1 MELFKGMNALTL
13 VFASLCVF
21 AIAYRFYGLFL
32 ARRVLRLDKSRPT
45 PAGIYEDG
53 IDYVKTSRTV
63 VFGFHFSSISA
74 AGPLLGPVLAVQFG
88 FMPGAL
94 WILAGCVLAGA
105 VHDMVVLFASVRHR
119 GKGLPAIASAEVGV
133 FAGVAAFFSVIFI
146 LVLTLAV
153 LSISVI
159 NAMSNSPWGTFT
171 VFMTVPIAI
180 VMGLVLRHWRPGSVN
195 SMTIIGVALLLG
207 TIFVGPFVAENKYLS
222 ALFTLDKGTLAWI
235 IPLYAFIASVLPIWL
250 LLTPRDY
257 LSSYLKIGTI
267 AILAVSILIVRPTLL
282 MDPVT
287 RFIHGGGP
295 NIPGPLFPFLF
306 ITIACG
312 ALSGFHAIIGTGA
325 TPKLLASEDDI
336 LFVGYGAMLTEGFV
350 AIVALAAASTLI
362 PADYFAITASAENFA
377 KLNLDVVDLPA
388 LSAAVRENLQNR
400 PGGAVTLA
408 AAMSGIFAAIPFMTG
423 MVKFWYHFAIMFE
436 AVFIITA
443 IDTGTRVGRF
453 FLQEGVGR
461 FIPKFADK
469 SWWPGIIITSF
480 VFTTCWG
487 YLVVTGDI
495 FTIWPLFGM
504 SNQLLASCALI
515 ICTSMLIRLKR
526 LRWAWCTAVPGFF
539 MAGVTLWAGFLQIF
553 TQHLPSRNF
562 VLAGLGIAIIVLMVS
577 VIIATIIRWI
587 KLLNIKEG
595 VTDSYGESVL
605 ALAGEPPRAFSGHPS
620 PGKHPCL

>member
-1 MELFKGMNALTL
+1 M
-13 VFASLCVF
+13 
-21 AIAYRFYGLFL
+21 
-32 ARRVLRLDKSRPT
+32 
-45 PAGIYEDG
+45 
-53 IDYVKTSRTV
+53 
-63 VFGFHFSSISA
+63 
-74 AGPLLGPVLAVQFG
+74 
-88 FMPGAL
+88 
-94 WILAGCVLAGA
+94 
-105 VHDMVVLFASVRHR
+105 
-119 GKGLPAIASAEVGV
+119 
-133 FAGVAAFFSVIFI
+133 
-146 LVLTLAV
+146 
-153 LSISVI
+153 
-159 NAMSNSPWGTFT
+159 
-171 VFMTVPIAI
+171 
-180 VMGLVLRHWRPGSVN
+180 
-195 SMTIIGVALLLG
+195 
-207 TIFVGPFVAENKYLS
+207 
-222 ALFTLDKGTLAWI
+222 
-235 IPLYAFIASVLPIWL
+235 
-250 LLTPRDY
+250 
-257 LSSYLKIGTI
+257 
-267 AILAVSILIVRPTLL
+267 
-282 MDPVT
+282 
-287 RFIHGGGP
+287 
-295 NIPGPLFPFLF
+295 
-306 ITIACG
+306 
-312 ALSGFHAIIGTGA
+312 
-325 TPKLLASEDDI
+325 

-408 AAMSGIFAAIPFMTG
+408 AAMSSIFAAIPFMTG

-539 MAGVTLWAGFLQIF
+539 MAGVTLWAGCLQIF

-577 VIIATIIRWI
+577 VIIATIFRWV

-595 VTDSYGESVL
+595 VTDSFGESVL

-620 PGKHPCL
+620 PGKYPCL